1 MHEVH
6 QMYQQN
12 DLQTILNSH
21 KAVFKEELGKSVGV
35 TATLHVSDNG
45 KLYFCRSRPIPH
57 ALRGKVELELQRLVE
72 QGAIEPVEM
81 SEWAAP
87 IVPIVKLDGTVR
99 ICGDYRLTINRTA
112 KPDTHPLPHVEDLF
126 ATLSGGKSFMKL
138 DLANAYS

>member
-21 KAVFKEELGKSVGV
+21 KAVFKEELRKSVGV

-57 ALRGKVELELQRLVE
+57 ALRGKVELELQRLIE

-87 IVPIVKLDGTVR
+87 IVPIVKLDGTVQ

-126 ATLSGGKSFMKL
+126 TTLSGGKSFMKL